1 MGYQIDIVEHLRS
14 FACVSLLLDGFTFDS
29 NSVIQKK
36 WKEVRSSTLNE
47 IPKVRWAKGTPNQRQ
62 KADLI
67 KCQGL
72 VNHIQ
77 KSISFTNP

>member
-1 MGYQIDIVEHLRS
+1 MGSQIDIVDHLRS
-14 FACVSLLLDGFTFDS
+14 FACKTLLLDWFTFDS

-36 WKEVRSSTLNE
+36 RKEVRSSTLNE
-47 IPKVRWAKGTPNQRQ
+47 IPKVRWVKGTPNKRQ

-72 VNHIQ
+72 VNHIDVC
-77 KSISFTNP
+77 I